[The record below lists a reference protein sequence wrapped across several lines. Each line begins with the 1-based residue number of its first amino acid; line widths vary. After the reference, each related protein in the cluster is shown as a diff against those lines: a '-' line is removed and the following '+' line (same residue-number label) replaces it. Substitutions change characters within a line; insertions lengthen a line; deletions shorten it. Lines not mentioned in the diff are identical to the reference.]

1 MLKTTFIDL
10 ISKYTND
17 DRLITELWAEIEQ
30 KYTAKQR
37 HYHTV
42 THLQSLL
49 KQLIEIKD
57 KIANWA
63 PILFTMYYHDIIYD
77 AQKGDNEEKSAE
89 LAEIRMKQLS
99 VPDQFVIICKSQI
112 LATKNHLSDRDS
124 DTNYFTDADLSIL
137 GQALEDYTIYYQN
150 IRKEYAVYPDLIYKS
165 GREKVL
171 QHFLMMERTYK
182 TDYFYHKF
190 EHQAKKNLQFEL
202 EHL

>member
-37 HYHTV
+37 HYHTL

-49 KQLIEIKD
+49 KQLLEIKD
-57 KIANWA
+57 KIANWD
-63 PILFTMYYHDIIYD
+63 PILFTLYYHDIIYD

-99 VPDQFVIICKSQI
+99 VPDQFIIICKSQI
-112 LATKNHLSDRDS
+112 LATKNHLSDHDS

-171 QHFLMMERTYK
+171 QHFLMMERIYK

>member
-1 MLKTTFIDL
+1 MLKTTFIEL
-10 ISKYTND
+10 VTKYTND

-30 KYTAKQR
+30 KYTVKQR
-37 HYHTV
+37 HYHTL

-49 KQLIEIKD
+49 KQLLEIKD
-57 KIANWA
+57 KIGNWD
-63 PILFTMYYHDIIYD
+63 PILFTLYYHDIIYD

-99 VPDQFVIICKSQI
+99 VPDQFIKSCKSQI
-112 LATKNHLSDRDS
+112 LATKNHQSDHDT

-137 GQALEDYTIYYQN
+137 GQGLEDYTIYYQN
-150 IRKEYAVYPDLIYKS
+150 IRKEYAVYPYLVYKT

-171 QHFLMMERTYK
+171 KHFLMMERIYK

-190 EHQAKKNLQFEL
+190 EHQAKQNLQFEL